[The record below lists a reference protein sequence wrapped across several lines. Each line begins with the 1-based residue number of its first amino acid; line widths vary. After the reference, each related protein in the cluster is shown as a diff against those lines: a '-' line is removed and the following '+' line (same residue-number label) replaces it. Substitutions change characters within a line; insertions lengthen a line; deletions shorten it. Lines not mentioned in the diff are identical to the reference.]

1 MWVKSFLVGG
11 YHPWKC
17 FFRHFL
23 CCAFL
28 AEPVER
34 VFSFSSIG
42 ASTLRRL
49 PAFYHQVLAAW
60 LLMEQRDNLEQLTS
74 RIAYRPIQPVVTH
87 RCQTKFATYH
97 LDWPALWC
105 DLDLYFV
112 NKPIWKTNFLIIHG
126 ILPTVDRLARWGIE
140 PRNRLC
146 HCGEPE
152 TQEHLYEHCPLT
164 LILIDWFEEL
174 LGRKWPTIGFRTHTS
189 GLVIQ
194 SPLGF
199 RPDSS
204 FSWQLC
210 DITFGSLGICGNLR
224 VLNQIPKCWSRRS
237 SLVSGLSRR
246 YNSEFFDQRFTR
258 KNGSLGECCSLC
270 RRSLVALVPASAL
283 QPSVVGLFLGSIG
296 SVVWEQTMLFGLQ

>member
-23 CCAFL
+23 RRAFL
-28 AEPVER
+28 SEPVER
-34 VFSFSSIG
+34 VFRFTSIG
-42 ASTLRRL
+42 ASTLRCL

-60 LLMEQRDNLEQLTS
+60 LLMPNRDNIDNLT
-74 RIAYRPIQPVVTH
+74 RKLAYRRIQPAVTH
-87 RCQTKFATYH
+87 RCIIKFAAYN
-97 LDWPALWC
+97 LDWPALWS
-105 DLDLYFV
+105 DLELYIV
-112 NKPIWKTNFLIIHG
+112 DKPVWKTNFLLLHS

-140 PRNRLC
+140 PRNRFC
-146 HCGEPE
+146 HCGQPE
-152 TQEHLYEHCPLT
+152 TQEHLFEHCP
-164 LILIDWFEEL
+164 
-174 LGRKWPTIGFRTHTS
+174 PTS

-194 SPLGF
+194 PPLGF

-210 DITFGSLGICGNLR
+210 DITFGSPGIRGNLR

-237 SLVSGLSRR
+237 SLLSGLSRR
-246 YNSEFFDQRFTR
+246 CNSEFFGQRFTR
-258 KNGSLGECCSLC
+258 KNGLLGECCSLC
-270 RRSLVALVPASAL
+270 RRSLGALVPASAL

-296 SVVWEQTMLFGLQ
+296 SVVWEQTMLFSLQ